1 MSNLSEQI
9 AEAERMQRWGYANT
23 LRRQAGEET
32 PQVAEPI
39 LDEASAPD
47 QEPAPAV
54 EQPAE
59 PPAEE

>member
-32 PQVAEPI
+32 PQAAEPI
-39 LDEASAPD
+39 LEASAPD
-47 QEPAPAV
+47 PEPAPAV

>member
-39 LDEASAPD
+39 LEASAPD